1 MDKETVSTI
10 AHLSRLSLENE
21 KGDKLISDLEE
32 ILEFVNQLNDVNTEN
47 IDPLS
52 SPLEMTARL
61 RNDDL
66 NSKDRKWKF
75 LSNAPDSNEDYFL
88 VPRVVE
94 WQYNINQ

>member
-10 AHLSRLSLENE
+10 VHLSRLSLENE

-32 ILEFVNQLNDVNTEN
+32 ILEFVDQLNDANTEN
-47 IDPLS
+47 VDPLS

-66 NSKDRKWKF
+66 NSKDRKSKF

-94 WQYNINQ
+94 

>member
-32 ILEFVNQLNDVNTEN
+32 ILEFVDQLNDANTEN
-47 IDPLS
+47 VDPLS

-66 NSKDRKWKF
+66 NSKDRKSKL

-94 WQYNINQ
+94 

>member
-32 ILEFVNQLNDVNTEN
+32 ILEFVDQLNDANTEN
-47 IDPLS
+47 VDPLS

-66 NSKDRKWKF
+66 NSKDRKSKF
-75 LSNAPDSNEDYFL
+75 LANAPDSNEDYFL

-94 WQYNINQ
+94 

>member
-32 ILEFVNQLNDVNTEN
+32 ILEFVDQLNDANTEN
-47 IDPLS
+47 VDPLS

-66 NSKDRKWKF
+66 NSKDRKSKF
-75 LSNAPDSNEDYFL
+75 LSNAPDANEDYFL

-94 WQYNINQ
+94 

>member
-32 ILEFVNQLNDVNTEN
+32 ILEFVDQLNDTNTEN
-47 IDPLS
+47 VDPLS
-52 SPLEMTARL
+52 SPLEMTTRL

-66 NSKDRKWKF
+66 NSKDRKAKF

-94 WQYNINQ
+94 

>member
-32 ILEFVNQLNDVNTEN
+32 ILEFVDQLNDANTEN
-47 IDPLS
+47 VDPLS

-61 RNDDL
+61 RNDDY
-66 NSKDRKWKF
+66 NSKDRKSKF
-75 LSNAPDSNEDYFL
+75 
-88 VPRVVE
+88 
-94 WQYNINQ
+94 

>member
-1 MDKETVSTI
+1 MSDIEI
-10 AHLSRLSLENE
+10 
-21 KGDKLISDLEE
+21 LINSIEYIYDDEEIVRPDESNYEE
-32 ILEFVNQLNDVNTEN
+32 ILEFVDQLNDANTEN
-47 IDPLS
+47 VDPLS

-66 NSKDRKWKF
+66 NSKDRKAKF

-94 WQYNINQ
+94 

>member
-32 ILEFVNQLNDVNTEN
+32 ILEFVDQLNDANTEN
-47 IDPLS
+47 VDPLS
-52 SPLEMTARL
+52 SPLEMT
-61 RNDDL
+61 
-66 NSKDRKWKF
+66 DRKSKF

-94 WQYNINQ
+94 

>member
-32 ILEFVNQLNDVNTEN
+32 ILEFVDQLNDANTEN
-47 IDPLS
+47 VDPLS

-66 NSKDRKWKF
+66 NSK
-75 LSNAPDSNEDYFL
+75 
-88 VPRVVE
+88 
-94 WQYNINQ
+94 